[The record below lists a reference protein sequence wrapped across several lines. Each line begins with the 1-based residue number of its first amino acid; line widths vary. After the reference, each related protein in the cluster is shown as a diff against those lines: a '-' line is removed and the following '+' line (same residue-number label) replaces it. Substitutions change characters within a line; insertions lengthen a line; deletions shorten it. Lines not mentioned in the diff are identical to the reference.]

1 MYPYSAIEKLDKKIM
16 GNSCNVSILN
26 PFRIVRSRDSRNNL
40 LAMSV
45 QFTIYLLGC
54 LSISFFIY
62 IPGKYRSGSC
72 DHPSTKRKDM
82 CFTNAR
88 HTHHRVTQS
97 QQMQEYVLFLS
108 SSLPWPCLFP
118 FPILFSHR
126 GVCIPWR
133 YFWKGW
139 RTRSVN

>member
-88 HTHHRVTQS
+88 HTPSSDPVATDARICVIS
-97 QQMQEYVLFLS
+97 FLIS
-108 SSLPWPCLFP
+108 PLAMSFSLSDSFFP
-118 FPILFSHR
+118 SGCMHSLEIFLEGMTNPI
-126 GVCIPWR
+126 G
-133 YFWKGW
+133 
-139 RTRSVN
+139 